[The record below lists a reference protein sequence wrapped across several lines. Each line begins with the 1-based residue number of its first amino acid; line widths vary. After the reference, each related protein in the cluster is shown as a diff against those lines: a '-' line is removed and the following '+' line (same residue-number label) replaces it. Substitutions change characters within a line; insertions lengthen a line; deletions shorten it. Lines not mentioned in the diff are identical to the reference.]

1 MLRIILRP
9 ALLGAIFGT
18 ALLLAPP
25 VAAQSATRR
34 TAAPA
39 TKKAQTGAA
48 RPAAPEAAAGTF
60 QLVRLTEKRTIA
72 ITSEALAEIERRRQQ
87 TEEVS
92 WVVSPYAT
100 IRILPRRVITAPG
113 FVPVEPVV
121 NAY

>member
-1 MLRIILRP
+1 M
-9 ALLGAIFGT
+9 
-18 ALLLAPP
+18 LLAPP

-34 TAAPA
+34 VAPA
-39 TKKAQTGAA
+39 TKKAPTVAA
-48 RPAAPEAAAGTF
+48 RAAAPEAAAGTF
-60 QLVRLTEKRTIA
+60 QLVRLTQKRTVA

-87 TEEVS
+87 TEEVN